1 MAEFRN
7 AGRNGTVS
15 RRAVLAGMAGA
26 ALTGVAGGAGFVAG
40 ARAQGNYRI
49 DLGGY
54 SGPELTSEPV
64 TLRFMRQDFTP
75 DVNALLESAYS
86 EFMAAYP
93 NITIV
98 EEKVPY
104 GDLQKKLMVYVA
116 SGSAPDIMMGRTDF
130 TDAYHAGGIALP
142 LQDFISADYMND
154 IPDNLRASASAEGNL
169 YSLPW
174 EVSVMMLYFN
184 RDLFEKAGVA
194 PPPEVTGLDGG
205 WSAEEFIANLEEL
218 NAKLKEG
225 GDRQSWAVGA
235 AAQGNGGPG
244 ANYSQVESIW
254 IRSQGDPAA
263 AVESSAYRTLAG
275 ISEDGLSVS
284 GYIDTEEAIRGMRFY
299 QSMFAKG
306 LTPLGPVPNQY
317 TGGFSATYFGGL
329 NFSNRFRVPGRE
341 PPFNWGVSLPPRG
354 NIVFNGNGSDA
365 PLVSSRSRNPAEAVA
380 LLSFLCNDK
389 NRLAFHTNWGS
400 MPSRKSLYGQMSSS
414 SEQPFRLAASLSAAS
429 YSVPRTPGYFDYFNA
444 MNPAVKDIALGAD
457 PARVL
462 PDTAARIDRLLAKYR
477 RR

>member
-1 MAEFRN
+1 MTEFRN
-7 AGRNGTVS
+7 AGRNGAVS
-15 RRAVLAGMAGA
+15 RRAVMAGMAGA

-40 ARAQGNYRI
+40 AWAQGSYRI
-49 DLGGY
+49 NLGGY

-75 DVNALLESAYS
+75 DVNALLESAYA

-154 IPDNLRASASAEGNL
+154 IPDNLRASASADGNL

-254 IRSQGDPAA
+254 IRSQGDPACRHQRGRA
-263 AVESSAYRTLAG
+263 QCFRLYRHG
-275 ISEDGLSVS
+275 RS
-284 GYIDTEEAIRGMRFY
+284 
-299 QSMFAKG
+299 
-306 LTPLGPVPNQY
+306 NQ
-317 TGGFSATYFGGL
+317 G
-329 NFSNRFRVPGRE
+329 
-341 PPFNWGVSLPPRG
+341 
-354 NIVFNGNGSDA
+354 D
-365 PLVSSRSRNPAEAVA
+365 A
-380 LLSFLCNDK
+380 LLPEHVRKRADAAGPGAEPVYRRFFCHVFWRAEFLQPLSCAGQGATVQLGCLVAAPGQH
-389 NRLAFHTNWGS
+389 RLQRQWLGC
-400 MPSRKSLYGQMSSS
+400 
-414 SEQPFRLAASLSAAS
+414 AAGVVQIPQSCRGGRAS
-429 YSVPRTPGYFDYFNA
+429 
-444 MNPAVKDIALGAD
+444 
-457 PARVL
+457 VL
-462 PDTAARIDRLLAKYR
+462 PLQ
-477 RR
+477 